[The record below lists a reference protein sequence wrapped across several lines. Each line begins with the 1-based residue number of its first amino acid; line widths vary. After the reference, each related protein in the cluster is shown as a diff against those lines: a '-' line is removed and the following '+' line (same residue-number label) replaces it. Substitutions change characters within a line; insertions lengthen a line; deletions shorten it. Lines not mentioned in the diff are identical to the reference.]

1 MNPGQGGLGEKLLG
15 AAQTEANPFGS
26 QKAGMDRWKIILV
39 VGVVLL
45 VGTVALQSLRA
56 DPTPE
61 PLGISGKPASKTVTL
76 NPNADKEAWLG
87 AAAGRVTKNEQQVQM
102 LEQAVKSLQEEMR
115 QKDAALEK
123 EMKQQASSGKP
134 GEKLAALAPSVQG
147 AARSSIFPPSAALP
161 PMPSTGQAIPTSS
174 ARATSMYPP
183 AAGGMPGRPLGVN
196 GLQAPLQVPTVP
208 TNRIRVFS
216 PDIQPV
222 QGVGSATKY
231 WIPTGSMIPVKLLT
245 GLDAPGKSAALGG
258 ESHPVLMFVEEMSVL
273 PNNVQMDMR
282 ECFVLGEGMGDL
294 SEERAKIR
302 AIALSC
308 VKKEEQ
314 TAVDIQIKGI
324 LTGEDGK
331 IGLRGPVVQ
340 REGAILAKALMAGF
354 VRGISQIFMPY
365 QQGFFIAPSPQ
376 QAFQFPDPEKVG
388 MAGVAGGLG
397 GAAQILARHY
407 SQLAKEIYPI
417 IEIDAGRQGTLVIME
432 GREISEAPL

>member
-1 MNPGQGGLGEKLLG
+1 
-15 AAQTEANPFGS
+15 
-26 QKAGMDRWKIILV
+26 
-39 VGVVLL
+39 
-45 VGTVALQSLRA
+45 
-56 DPTPE
+56 
-61 PLGISGKPASKTVTL
+61 
-76 NPNADKEAWLG
+76 
-87 AAAGRVTKNEQQVQM
+87 
-102 LEQAVKSLQEEMR
+102 
-115 QKDAALEK
+115 
-123 EMKQQASSGKP
+123 
-134 GEKLAALAPSVQG
+134 
-147 AARSSIFPPSAALP
+147 
-161 PMPSTGQAIPTSS
+161 
-174 ARATSMYPP
+174 
-183 AAGGMPGRPLGVN
+183 
-196 GLQAPLQVPTVP
+196 
-208 TNRIRVFS
+208 
-216 PDIQPV
+216 
-222 QGVGSATKY
+222 
-231 WIPTGSMIPVKLLT
+231 
-245 GLDAPGKSAALGG
+245 
-258 ESHPVLMFVEEMSVL
+258 
-273 PNNVQMDMR
+273 
-282 ECFVLGEGMGDL
+282 MGDL